1 MKPSTII
8 HLVLVVSLWLWPGV
22 GRASQAE
29 QCLDCHGSDDLSTS
43 LGDGATL
50 SLFVDRAQFAASV
63 HASLDCQ
70 DCHTDFT
77 GDAHPDRAFPDRPAV
92 SQFWSRACGN
102 CHSEFQGIHKSMLEH
117 NGGSVA
123 CADCHTAHAVQPV
136 AVAFADTRYCT
147 GCHGQP
153 LFLQTRDGNR
163 LPLQMDPGD
172 LAGSVHQR
180 LNCRDCHFGFTTKEH
195 PERSFRSPRDHTLA
209 SAEMCRRCHFDKY
222 TRTLESIHYVL
233 LAAGRQDAPVCVD
246 CHGAHAIA
254 TGRLEK
260 VANARHCAQCH
271 EDIYTVYKE
280 SVHGAALL
288 SEHNQDVPVCSDCHR
303 AHDISDPRTA
313 QFHLTIPEI
322 CGNCHSNSAIV
333 GKYGLS
339 TQVVDSYVQD
349 FHGVTLSFYKKEG
362 ELRPIA
368 TCTDCHGIHDIA
380 KINGPGSPAVK
391 ANLVKRC
398 QKCHPDATA
407 NFPDSWVSHYE
418 ASFAKAPGVFL
429 VNLGYKIFIP
439 FMVIGLA
446 LQVLLH
452 IWRYAINR

>member
-1 MKPSTII
+1 MKPFRIILAVLTLSVGLST
-8 HLVLVVSLWLWPGV
+8 LGEYL
-22 GRASQAE
+22 ATAE
-29 QCLDCHGSDDLSTS
+29 ECLDCHGSLDLSTS
-43 LGDGATL
+43 LADGATL
-50 SLFVDRAQFAASV
+50 SLFVDRRQFEGSV
-63 HASLDCQ
+63 HSSLDCQ
-70 DCHTDFT
+70 DCHTAFT
-77 GDAHPDRAFPDRPAV
+77 GEAHPDQVFPDRQAV
-92 SQFWSRACGN
+92 SKFWSRACEN
-102 CHSEFQGIHKSMLEH
+102 CHSEFRGIHGTMLEK

-123 CADCHTAHAVQPV
+123 CADCHTAHGVQPI
-136 AVAFADTRYCT
+136 AVAFGETRSCI
-147 GCHGQP
+147 GCHSQA
-153 LFLQTRDGNR
+153 LALKTRDGNAIS
-163 LPLQMDPGD
+163 LQMKPEA
-172 LAGSVHQR
+172 LADSVHRR
-180 LNCRDCHFGFTTKEH
+180 LNCRDCHFGFTAKDH

-209 SAEMCRRCHFDKY
+209 SAETCRRCHFDKY
-222 TRTLESIHYVL
+222 TRTLESIHYQL
-233 LAAGRQDAPVCVD
+233 LSAGRQDAPVCVD
-246 CHGAHAIA
+246 CHGAHSIA

-271 EDIYTVYKE
+271 EDIYAVYKE

-322 CGNCHSNSAIV
+322 CGNCHSNSRIV

-339 TQVVDSYVQD
+339 TQVVESYVQD
-349 FHGVTLSFYKKEG
+349 FHGVTLRFYKKEG
-362 ELRPIA
+362 EARPIA

-380 KINGPGSPAVK
+380 KITDAGSPAIK
-391 ANLVKRC
+391 TNLVKRC

-418 ASFAKAPGVFL
+418 ASFDKAPGVFL

-439 FMVIGLA
+439 FMIIGLG
-446 LQVLLH
+446 LQILLH